1 MDWMDT
7 AQARLRRKNQVLF
20 RPGDELLLP
29 LARELENANHRAAAL
44 WAWELAEQMAAELAR
59 RHPEDPR
66 PAAALEKS
74 RRWGA
79 GLCTMRPAQRAILDC
94 HACAKE
100 WDSPVERALC
110 HGVGQA
116 CSVVHTAGHALGG
129 PVYEL
134 TALALRH
141 GFPGCRNP
149 VEERVR
155 HYVQRL
161 AFWKRHEGDTART
174 WAGFLKE

>member
-20 RPGDELLLP
+20 RPGDELLQP
-29 LARELENANHRAAAL
+29 LARELESANHRAAAL

-66 PAAALEKS
+66 PAAALAES

-100 WDSPVERALC
+100 WNSPVERALC

-129 PVYEL
+129 PVYQL
-134 TALALRH
+134 TALALEL
-141 GFPGCRNP
+141 GFPGCREA
-149 VEERVR
+149 VERRAAWYRE
-155 HYVQRL
+155 RL
-161 AFWKRHEGDTART
+161 AYWKQWEPGADLA
-174 WAGFLKE
+174 WADFMKR